1 MTDKERQELA
11 IKHADV
17 EWLIDI
23 LKRMEKVIDDDL
35 FIGKDSYETLKWLI
49 KQGMKVKR
57 EE

>member
-23 LKRMEKVIDDDL
+23 LKRMEKVIDDDP